1 MLSLAL
7 IERRIKELVRG
18 EHTDEAVEEFAKM
31 CLARDYLLAE
41 IEEQERGEKNA
52 QRPRVI
58 LTNYCADLNTIPTVE
73 QIGAAISAA
82 ARSAH
87 TPEDRQKLRDMQT
100 WAGIIG
106 SKN

>member
-7 IERRIKELVRG
+7 IERRIKELVKSD
-18 EHTDEAVEEFAKM
+18 HTDENVREFAEM

-41 IEEQERGEKNA
+41 IEEQERGEMAA

-58 LTNYCADLNTIPTVE
+58 LTNYCADLNTIPTME
-73 QIGAAISAA
+73 QISAAISAA
-82 ARSAH
+82 AANAS
-87 TPEDRQKLRDMQT
+87 PEGRQQLRDLKT

-106 SKN
+106 SKK

>member
-7 IERRIKELVRG
+7 IERRIKELVKAD
-18 EHTDEAVEEFAKM
+18 HTDENVREFAQM

-41 IEEQERGEKNA
+41 IEEQERGETAA
-52 QRPRVI
+52 QHPRVI

-82 ARSAH
+82 AESAH
-87 TPEDRQKLRDMQT
+87 TPEARQKLRDMKT

-106 SKN
+106 TEK

>member
-7 IERRIKELVRG
+7 IERRIKELVKA
-18 EHTDEAVEEFAKM
+18 EHTDENVREFAEM

-41 IEEQERGEKNA
+41 IQEQESGEMAA

-58 LTNYCADLNTIPTVE
+58 LTNYCADLNTIPTIE
-73 QIGAAISAA
+73 QISAA
-82 ARSAH
+82 INAAAQSAYSQ
-87 TPEDRQKLRDMQT
+87 EERQRLKDAKT

-106 SKN
+106 TKK